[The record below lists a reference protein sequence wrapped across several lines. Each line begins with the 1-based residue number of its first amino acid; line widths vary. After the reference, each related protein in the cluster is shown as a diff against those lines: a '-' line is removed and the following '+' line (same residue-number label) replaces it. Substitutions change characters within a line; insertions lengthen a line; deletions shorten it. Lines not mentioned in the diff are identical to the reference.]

1 MKKLTALTALTLTS
15 VLAGALLATAPAA
28 HAASVTG
35 QFDVTINLTAACEI
49 ASLPTAAFT
58 YAGGQSTAST
68 FTSTFNIRCTN
79 GLAISSITL
88 DQTSITD
95 TATNLAYTLALS
107 NVPTA
112 GTGVAQTITGF
123 GGEQDIEIT
132 GMARAGQP
140 GTCGSGRCT
149 ASQPHTLTIR
159 Y

>member
-1 MKKLTALTALTLTS
+1 MKNLTAQTTLTLMT
-15 VLAGALLATAPAA
+15 VLVGAQLATMPAA
-28 HAASVTG
+28 RAATVTG

-49 ASLPTAAFT
+49 ASLPTAAFA

-88 DQTSITD
+88 DRTSVTD
-95 TATNLAYTLALS
+95 SATNLAYTLALS

-112 GTGVAQTITGF
+112 GTGALQTITLSGN
-123 GGEQDIEIT
+123 
-132 GMARAGQP
+132 MAAGQG
-140 GTCGSGRCT
+140 GTCGTATCTNT
-149 ASQPHTLTIR
+149 ASTNKQRTLTVT

>member
-112 GTGVAQTITGF
+112 GTGVAQTITL
-123 GGEQDIEIT
+123 T
-132 GMARAGQP
+132 GNMAAGQG
-140 GTCGSGRCT
+140 GTCGTSTCTNT
-149 ASQPHTLTIR
+149 ASTNKQRTLTIT